1 MFLFIRPSFVANP
14 QAAGRLIP
22 PSPIFGRGE
31 ALGVAVAQNR
41 QVNAL
46 PQPSVPLP
54 LGLEGWTGKAQVCCI
69 QNVGAK
75 AERKQKCAGGES
87 LCAVPGCTQEVPS
100 LSADS
105 FPVICT
111 AGGGHT
117 HTHLES
123 AARSPQP
130 AQALRA
136 PPRGCPPGN
145 LRARPRLLDRRRS
158 CMACP
163 GRPRGARGEKRGPGE
178 RRTRSQGRALV
189 PNPRSRPRA
198 VTTPPAPGTG

>member
-87 LCAVPGCTQEVPS
+87 LRGAG
-100 LSADS
+100 LH
-105 FPVICT
+105 
-111 AGGGHT
+111 AGGAFAVGLTHSQSSARRAAAT
-117 HTHLES
+117 HT
-123 AARSPQP
+123 PIW
-130 AQALRA
+130 RA
-136 PPRGCPPGN
+136 PPARLSQLKLFARHHAGALPGICA
-145 LRARPRLLDRRRS
+145 RARGFLTGDGLAWPAPVGPAARAGRS
-158 CMACP
+158 AAP
-163 GRPRGARGEKRGPGE
+163 GSGARAVRGAR
-178 RRTRSQGRALV
+178 
-189 PNPRSRPRA
+189 
-198 VTTPPAPGTG
+198 